1 MDTYIGY
8 LTTTID
14 VTQRSAET
22 IGEAF
27 KTVFSRLGNVKVGK
41 FTASQEDMASEDY
54 NEEEYENLND
64 IETVLDSIGI
74 KLRENATTYKDTE
87 EVLQEIADIWDTIDD
102 VTKNA
107 ITTALAGT
115 RQRVNKKCSVYIVIY
130 IGHNTHMQVK
140 GKVLH

>member
-87 EVLQEIADIWDTIDD
+87 EVLQEIAEIWDTIDD

-115 RQRVNKKCSVYIVIY
+115 RQRVNNKNAPYI
-130 IGHNTHMQVK
+130 
-140 GKVLH
+140 

>member
-115 RQRVNKKCSVYIVIY
+115 RQRVIKCSVYIAIY
-130 IGHNTHMQVK
+130 IGHNTYMQVK

>member
-115 RQRVNKKCSVYIVIY
+115 RQRVTKMLRIY
-130 IGHNTHMQVK
+130 SNIYRTQHIYA
-140 GKVLH
+140 GKR

>member
-115 RQRVNKKCSVYIVIY
+115 RQRVNNKMLRIY
-130 IGHNTHMQVK
+130 SNIYRTQHTYA
-140 GKVLH
+140 GKR

>member
-115 RQRVNKKCSVYIVIY
+115 RQRVTKCSVYIAIY
-130 IGHNTHMQVK
+130 IGHNTYMQVK

>member
-54 NEEEYENLND
+54 EYHYFNQFAEYVRFD
-64 IETVLDSIGI
+64 PDV
-74 KLRENATTYKDTE
+74 Y
-87 EVLQEIADIWDTIDD
+87 VIDP
-102 VTKNA
+102 
-107 ITTALAGT
+107 
-115 RQRVNKKCSVYIVIY
+115 CS
-130 IGHNTHMQVK
+130 G
-140 GKVLH
+140 LP